1 MEDFSMSKPIEIAPK
16 NYEIGIVKKW
26 YGIKTAAE
34 IAEMLSVP
42 QSRVYKICEYL
53 GMKESNPTV
62 TFSEHQ
68 EQIILGGILGDG
80 NIKRNGSN
88 YYYRE
93 DHGRTELE
101 YCYWKMEQ
109 LEPYISKGGFHITDK
124 RRNQMGFQT
133 VNSPTFSEYKHME
146 TIEVINALDETGAVV
161 YLLDDGWARDTGFCL
176 STGSFDRETE
186 NALVAKL
193 NEIFDTNATVISH
206 QTISFHKSDMPNL
219 LAAMNRVIP
228 HDIDIYKKK
237 IKRLTEK
244 FKV

>member
-1 MEDFSMSKPIEIAPK
+1 M
-16 NYEIGIVKKW
+16 
-26 YGIKTAAE
+26 YGIKTASE
-34 IAEMLSVP
+34 IAEMLMIP
-42 QSRVYKICEYL
+42 QNRVYKICEYL
-53 GMKESNPTV
+53 GIKELNPTV

-93 DHGRTELE
+93 AHSRTEFE

-124 RRNQMGFQT
+124 RGYQMGFQT
-133 VNSPTFSEYKHME
+133 INSPSFSEYKSMD
-146 TIEVINALDETGAVV
+146 TVEVINSLDVTGAVV
-161 YLLDDGWARDTGFCL
+161 YLLDDGWAKPVGYCL
-176 STGSFDRETE
+176 STGSMDRETE
-186 NALVAKL
+186 YVLVNKL

-206 QTISFHKSDMPNL
+206 NAIAFHKADMPNL
-219 LAAMNRVIP
+219 LSAMKRVIP
-228 HDIDIYKKK
+228 EEIDIYKKK
-237 IKRLTEK
+237 LKPLIEK

>member
-1 MEDFSMSKPIEIAPK
+1 MGKHIEISPK

-26 YGIKTAAE
+26 YGIKTARE
-34 IAEMLSVP
+34 IADMLLVSEN
-42 QSRVYKICEYL
+42 RVHSICRFL
-53 GMKESNPTV
+53 GLKENNLTV
-62 TFSEHQ
+62 SLSHDQ

-93 DHGRTELE
+93 SHGRTELE

-124 RRNQMGFQT
+124 RDNQMGFQT
-133 VNSPTFSEYKHME
+133 INSPTFSTYKSME
-146 TIEVINALDETGAVV
+146 TVDVINALDEVGAVV
-161 YLLDDGWARDTGFCL
+161 YLLDDGWAKQTGYCL

-186 NALVAKL
+186 IILVNKL
-193 NEIFDTNATVISH
+193 NEIFDTHASVITN
-206 QTISFHKSDMPNL
+206 QTISFHKADMPKLL
-219 LAAMNRVIP
+219 LAMKRVVP
-228 HDIDIYKKK
+228 KDIDIYKKK
-237 IKRLTEK
+237 LKPLIEK